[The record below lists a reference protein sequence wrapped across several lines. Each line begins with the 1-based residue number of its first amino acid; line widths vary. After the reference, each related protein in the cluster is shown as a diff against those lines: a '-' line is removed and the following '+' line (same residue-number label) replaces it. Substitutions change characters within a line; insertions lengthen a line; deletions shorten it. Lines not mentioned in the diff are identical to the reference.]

1 MALGLAAYRGGMPL
15 PTVPLSRVPV
25 WAWRAL
31 MAHLAPGELRR
42 FSADPINGIDYTL
55 DVDYAG
61 DGMREHRLDVL
72 RPVGATAPLP
82 VYVYFHGGGWTSGDK
97 APLTRYCASQAMDGM
112 LVVNVNY
119 RRAPKFHMEHML
131 QDANQALAWV
141 REHVRELGGD
151 EHRIVLGGDS
161 AGGQIS
167 ALLAAAMSRPELA
180 VHYSI
185 APAVPAPSIRGV
197 VQHCSISDFS
207 VIFEKGFILGLGFV
221 RMLLPGR
228 GRGQHL
234 ERAARFL
241 SPIEWI
247 DRNYPPV
254 FVTTSRRDYL
264 YRANLNF
271 IAALRD
277 HGVGVE
283 TLVDDDALH
292 TWQQDSRHPAS
303 AEVYSRL
310 QQFVGRVTGRNLVPS
325 GA

>member
-1 MALGLAAYRGGMPL
+1 MPL
-15 PTVPLSRVPV
+15 PTLPLSRVPV

-42 FSADPINGIDYTL
+42 FSADPIDGIEYRF

-72 RPVGATAPLP
+72 TPVGATAPLP

-97 APLTRYCASQAMDGM
+97 APLTRYCASQARASQGRTGM

-119 RRAPKFHMEHML
+119 RRAPKFQMEHML
-131 QDANQALAWV
+131 QDANRALAWV
-141 REHVRELGGD
+141 REHARELGGD
-151 EHRIVLGGDS
+151 EQRIVLGGDS

-180 VHYSI
+180 AHYSI
-185 APAVPAPSIRGV
+185 TPAVPASSIRGV
-197 VQHCSISDFS
+197 VQHCSVSDFS
-207 VIFEKGFILGLGFV
+207 VVFEKGFVLGLGFV

-234 ERAARFL
+234 KHAARFL

-247 DRNYPPV
+247 DRSYPPV
-254 FVTTSRRDYL
+254 LVTTSRRDYL

-271 IAALRD
+271 IAVLRE

-283 TLVDDDALH
+283 TLVHDDALH

-310 QQFVGRVTGRNLVPS
+310 QQFVGRVTGRNLVS
-325 GA
+325 GGA

>member
-1 MALGLAAYRGGMPL
+1 MPI
-15 PTVPLSRVPV
+15 PAVRLSRVPV

-31 MAHLAPGELRR
+31 MAHLAPRELRR
-42 FSADPINGIDYTL
+42 FNADPIGDVDYTL

-61 DGMREHRLDVL
+61 DGMPEHTLDVI
-72 RPVGATAPLP
+72 RPRDAEGPLP

-97 APLTRYCASQAMDGM
+97 APLTRYCATQARQGVV
-112 LVVNVNY
+112 VVNVNY
-119 RRAPKFHMEHML
+119 RRAPRFHMQHML
-131 QDANQALAWV
+131 QDANDALAWV
-141 REHVRELGGD
+141 DAHIAGLGGD
-151 EHRIVLGGDS
+151 PATIVLGGDS

-167 ALLAAAMSRPELA
+167 ALITSVMARPELA
-180 VHYSI
+180 AHYSI
-185 APAVPAPSIRGV
+185 DPALRPRSIRGL
-197 VQHCSISDFS
+197 VQHCSVSDFS

-228 GRGQHL
+228 GRGEHL

-247 DRNYPPV
+247 DANYPPV
-254 FVTTSRRDYL
+254 LVTTSRRDYL

-271 IAALRD
+271 VAALRE

-283 TLVDDDALH
+283 TLVEDDALH

-303 AEVYSRL
+303 AEVYRRL
-310 QQFVGRVTGRNLVPS
+310 QEFVHGVS
-325 GA
+325 GDSAVGA